1 MASRARPPL
10 AGLHTLPPELV
21 AYILSLAAAA
31 PSSSA
36 SDDPVFRRRRRRTL
50 NSLSLVCSAWRPI
63 AQRLLL
69 DDGAVQLYFEPALAR
84 LSALVL
90 GVQEQQIARWIRSLH
105 VTLWGES
112 QPDELVQLLTL
123 SEGLEELVL
132 EHVDRV
138 RLDQVATG
146 ARLESFSARQCT
158 FVAPCPPESS
168 PSLDPAPTIYPSLRS
183 LDLHLCSFR
192 RDSLPSHTASFPA
205 LQHLLLFTGA
215 QDQSISTVERFLHA
229 AAPRVRSLS
238 LDQTAWDS
246 LLPPEEPGGGG
257 YEEQDE
263 EERGSQRP
271 SPSLAALVP
280 HLRTYGLYWDAAHR
294 TLVGARLLTAS
305 SRDAPPPPYVH
316 LSLYPSALDDLLGA
330 FSALFPSPSPGA
342 PSPSAAA
349 AHASWR
355 AVEHLRLEQTFRHLA
370 LDDQAAHLGA
380 DHAVHADEHE
390 NEGADEHEGEGEGED
405 KDADTR
411 LLRRFTAPC
420 ADAGVPWTVDGA
432 EQRGTQDRAFA
443 TSWWRFVRAVE
454 RGRVGDDESAPRARR
469 PS

>member
-1 MASRARPPL
+1 MAPRARPPL

-21 AYILSLAAAA
+21 AYILSVAAAA
-31 PSSSA
+31 SSSSA
-36 SDDPVFRRRRRRTL
+36 SDDPVLRRRRRRRTL

-69 DDGAVQLYFEPALAR
+69 EDGAVQLYFEPALAR

-168 PSLDPAPTIYPSLRS
+168 PSRDPAPTIYPSLRS

-192 RDSLPSHTASFPA
+192 RDSLPSDTASFPA

-215 QDQSISTVERFLHA
+215 QDQSTSTVERFLHA

-238 LDQTAWDS
+238 LDQTAWDA

-257 YEEQDE
+257 GYGEEDE
-263 EERGSQRP
+263 EERGSPRP
-271 SPSLAALVP
+271 SPSLAALAP

-294 TLVGARLLTAS
+294 TLVGAPLLTAS
-305 SRDAPPPPYVH
+305 SRAAPPPPYLH
-316 LSLYPSALDDLLGA
+316 LSLYPSALDSLLGA
-330 FSALFPSPSPGA
+330 FSALFPSPSSSPGV
-342 PSPSAAA
+342 PSPPAAA

-370 LDDQAAHLGA
+370 LDDQEAHLDA
-380 DHAVHADEHE
+380 DSAVHADED
-390 NEGADEHEGEGEGED
+390 ADA
-405 KDADTR
+405 DADTR

-420 ADAGVPWTVDGA
+420 TDAGVPWTVDGA
-432 EQRGTQDRAFA
+432 EQRGTQDRAIA

-454 RGRVGDDESAPRARR
+454 RGRVGADDESAPRARR
-469 PS
+469 PG